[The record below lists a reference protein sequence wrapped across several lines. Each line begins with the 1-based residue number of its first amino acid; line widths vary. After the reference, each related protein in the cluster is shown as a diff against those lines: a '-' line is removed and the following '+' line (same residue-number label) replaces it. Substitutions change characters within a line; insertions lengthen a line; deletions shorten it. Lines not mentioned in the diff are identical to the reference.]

1 MMKVSEISA
10 PRVHDLLQI
19 DAHALATDS
28 VSRPQWATET
38 LICCPW
44 VVVRRGQAAAGQ
56 ISVGVRGAARSER
69 WAGCCSKTPIK
80 KIVRPE
86 ELLAIARSSSTHIDR
101 TPALKA
107 LREVIESWR
116 DLSLPWGPTG
126 SVGFELAT
134 GHPVTTEASDLD
146 LAVRATNRI
155 DTERALFLGD
165 RLAGLQ
171 VKVDVRVET
180 PMCGFSLDEYAHASS
195 ARILLRYPDGLRLGD
210 DPWLLMTA
218 GQSNVHSSDS
228 ETAA

>member
-1 MMKVSEISA
+1 MKVSEISA
-10 PRVHDLLQI
+10 PQVHDLLQI
-19 DAHALATDS
+19 DAHALTADS
-28 VSRPQWATET
+28 VSRPQWVTET

-44 VVVRRGQAAAGQ
+44 VVVRRGQAPAGQ

-155 DTERALFLGD
+155 DAERALFLWD

-180 PMCGFSLDEYAHASS
+180 PMCGFSLDEYAHASL

>member
-1 MMKVSEISA
+1 
-10 PRVHDLLQI
+10 LQ
-19 DAHALATDS
+19 AL
-28 VSRPQWATET
+28 Q
-38 LICCPW
+38 
-44 VVVRRGQAAAGQ
+44 
-56 ISVGVRGAARSER
+56 
-69 WAGCCSKTPIK
+69 
-80 KIVRPE
+80 
-86 ELLAIARSSSTHIDR
+86 
-101 TPALKA
+101 
-107 LREVIESWR
+107 EVIERWQG
-116 DLSLPWGPTG
+116 LSLPWGPTG

-134 GHPVTTEASDLD
+134 GHPVTSEASDLD

-155 DTERALFLGD
+155 DTERALFLWD

-195 ARILLRYPDGLRLGD
+195 ARILLRCPDGLRLGD

>member
-1 MMKVSEISA
+1 MKVSEISA
-10 PRVHDLLQI
+10 PHVHDLLQI
-19 DAHALATDS
+19 DAHALTADS
-28 VSRPQWATET
+28 VSRPQWVTET

-44 VVVRRGQAAAGQ
+44 VVVRRGQAPAGQ

-155 DTERALFLGD
+155 DTERALFLWD

-180 PMCGFSLDEYAHASS
+180 PICGFSLDEYAHASS
-195 ARILLRYPDGLRLGD
+195 ARILLRYPDRLRLGD

-228 ETAA
+228 ETAS

>member
-1 MMKVSEISA
+1 LLAPSWISA
-10 PRVHDLLQI
+10 HLR
-19 DAHALATDS
+19 
-28 VSRPQWATET
+28 
-38 LICCPW
+38 
-44 VVVRRGQAAAGQ
+44 
-56 ISVGVRGAARSER
+56 
-69 WAGCCSKTPIK
+69 
-80 KIVRPE
+80 
-86 ELLAIARSSSTHIDR
+86 R
-101 TPALKA
+101 TPALQA
-107 LREVIESWR
+107 LEEVIERWQG
-116 DLSLPWGPTG
+116 LSLPWGPTG

-155 DTERALFLGD
+155 DTERALFLWD

>member
-1 MMKVSEISA
+1 MKVSEISA
-10 PRVHDLLQI
+10 PQVHDLLQI
-19 DAHALATDS
+19 DAHALTADS
-28 VSRPQWATET
+28 VSRPQWVTET

-44 VVVRRGQAAAGQ
+44 VVVRRGQAPAGQ

-69 WAGCCSKTPIK
+69 WAGCCSKAPIK
-80 KIVRPE
+80 KIVRPA
-86 ELLAIARSSSTHIDR
+86 ELLVPSWISAHLRR
-101 TPALKA
+101 TPALQA
-107 LREVIESWR
+107 LEEVIERWQG
-116 DLSLPWGPTG
+116 LSLPWGPTG

-155 DTERALFLGD
+155 DTERALFLWD

>member
-1 MMKVSEISA
+1 MKVSEISA
-10 PRVHDLLQI
+10 PQVHDLLQI
-19 DAHALATDS
+19 DAHALTADS
-28 VSRPQWATET
+28 VSRPQWVTET

-44 VVVRRGQAAAGQ
+44 VVVRRGQAPAGQ

-69 WAGCCSKTPIK
+69 WAGCCSETLIK
-80 KIVRPE
+80 KIVRPT
-86 ELLAIARSSSTHIDR
+86 ELLVPSRTSARLR
-101 TPALKA
+101 TTALQA
-107 LREVIESWR
+107 LLDVIERWQG
-116 DLSLPWGPTG
+116 LSLPWGPTG

-134 GHPVTTEASDLD
+134 GRPVTTEASDLD

-155 DTERALFLGD
+155 DTERALFLWD

-180 PMCGFSLDEYAHASS
+180 PMCAFSLDEYAHASS
-195 ARILLRYPDGLRLGD
+195 ARILLRYPDRLRLGD
-210 DPWLLMTA
+210 DPWLPMTA